1 LYPITD
7 MVPVQNDIFQILSS
21 EQSDGKVTAQ
31 VSINKDSEIFTGHF
45 PDEPVV
51 PGACILQLVKD
62 VLEDA
67 FKKPLLL
74 RKASH
79 LKFISMIIPEDDQ
92 EATLELIYKTE
103 EDVLQVTAKLST
115 AHLVCFKF
123 QGSFVI

>member
-1 LYPITD
+1 MFLLID
-7 MVPVQNDIFQILSS
+7 MIQAKNDIFEIISS
-21 EQSDGKVTAQ
+21 EQSDGKITAQ
-31 VSINKDSEIFTGHF
+31 VSINKDSDILTGHF

-67 FKKPLLL
+67 FKKPALL

-79 LKFISMIIPEDDQ
+79 LKFISMIIPEDDR
-92 EATLELIYKTE
+92 EVTLELNYKFE
-103 EDVLQVTAKLST
+103 EDIMQVTAKLST

-123 QGSFVI
+123 QGMFLI